1 MKRYAVTESG
11 VITNVVLS
19 DAESVPSNYTD
30 LTTNEPHHITT
41 EETQAAY
48 DLFQTAN
55 YFPGLTSKEILNNM
69 PFIVYDSSIPMV
81 WNYNI
86 YRAGTYI
93 AQTDYVLDVDAVSI
107 ACVTGDNSGTAHT
120 TGTINLMN
128 WFRDSWNIPITLCEP
143 PKSNVLVQ
151 AWCKNSLG
159 FSDTG
164 TLYTRGEHEFYIY
177 RRTN

>member
-1 MKRYAVTESG
+1 MKKYAVTENG
-11 VITNVVLS
+11 VITKVINS
-19 DAESVPSNYTD
+19 DADPVPSNYTD
-30 LTTNEPHHITT
+30 MTTNEPHHITT
-41 EETQAAY
+41 DEAQAAY
-48 DLFQTAN
+48 DLFTSVS
-55 YFPGLTSKEILNNM
+55 YFNGVTDTDILNKEK
-69 PFIVYDSSIPMV
+69 IVYDSSIPMV
-81 WNYNI
+81 WHYSI
-86 YRAGTYI
+86 HRAGENFKDTGYM
-93 AQTDYVLDVDAVSI
+93 LDVDAVSI

-120 TGTINLMN
+120 TATINLMN

>member
-1 MKRYAVTESG
+1 MKKYAVTENG
-11 VITNVVLS
+11 VITKVINS
-19 DAESVPSNYTD
+19 NADPVPSNYTD
-30 LTTNEPHHITT
+30 MTTADPHHITT
-41 EETQAAY
+41 DEAQTAY
-48 DLFQTAN
+48 DLFKTVN
-55 YFPGLTSKEILNNM
+55 YFPGLTDKDQCNELTIT
-69 PFIVYDSSIPMV
+69 YDSSIPMV
-81 WNYNI
+81 WHYSI
-86 YRAGTYI
+86 HKAGEDFKNTGY
-93 AQTDYVLDVDAVSI
+93 TLDVDAVSI

-120 TGTINLMN
+120 TATINLMN

-164 TLYTRGEHEFYIY
+164 TLYTCGEYEFYIY